1 MAIKIPKTIQ
11 ELKKEI
17 LLSKKEDVNISK
29 AYASILKQVES
40 ATIGVKNPETNEIK
54 LILSGAKKELKE
66 QEQSKTANAPFS
78 EKTIEVCSE
87 VVNFLSPKTLS
98 ADETEKAVISI
109 IEIDNV
115 ERKMGPVMNAMKVK
129 YGSDLDMKILSDVV
143 KKVLQ

>member
-1 MAIKIPKTIQ
+1 MSIKIPKTIQ

-29 AYASILKQVES
+29 AYAAILKQVES

-66 QEQSKTANAPFS
+66 QEQSKAANAPFS

-87 VVNFLSPKTLS
+87 VVDFLSPKTLS

-115 ERKMGPVMNAMKVK
+115 ERKMGPVMSAMKVK

>member
-1 MAIKIPKTIQ
+1 MSISIK
-11 ELKKEI
+11 ELKK
-17 LLSKKEDVNISK
+17 LVLTSKKENVELSK
-29 AYASILKQVES
+29 GYAAVLRQVEA
-40 ATIGVKNPETNEIK
+40 ATIGVKNAETDEIK

-66 QEQSKTANAPFS
+66 QEQSKASGAPFNQ
-78 EKTIEVCSE
+78 TVMDLCSKLVLE
-87 VVNFLSPKTLS
+87 LSPKTLS

-115 ERKMGPVMNAMKVK
+115 ERKMGPVMSAMKVK

>member
-1 MAIKIPKTIQ
+1 MSIKIPKTIQ

-29 AYASILKQVES
+29 AYAAILKQVES

-66 QEQSKTANAPFS
+66 QEQSKAANAPFS

-87 VVNFLSPKTLS
+87 VVCFLSPKTLS

-109 IEIDNV
+109 IEIDNI
-115 ERKMGPVMNAMKVK
+115 ERKMGPVMSAMKAK

>member
-29 AYASILKQVES
+29 AYASILKQVEN
-40 ATIGVKNPETNEIK
+40 ATIGVANPETDEIK

-66 QEQSKTANAPFS
+66 QEQSKALNAPFS

-109 IEIDNV
+109 IEIDNI
-115 ERKMGPVMNAMKVK
+115 ERKMGSIMSAMKAK

>member
-87 VVNFLSPKTLS
+87 VVDFLSPKTLS

-115 ERKMGPVMNAMKVK
+115 ERKMGPVMSAMKVK

>member
-1 MAIKIPKTIQ
+1 MSIKIPKTIQ

-87 VVNFLSPKTLS
+87 VVDFLSPKTLS

-115 ERKMGPVMNAMKVK
+115 ERKMGPVMSAMKVK

>member
-115 ERKMGPVMNAMKVK
+115 ERKMGPVMSAMKVK